1 MYLTFEQAMRLIKPK
16 GAKNKNY
23 YMSRIIQL
31 IKLGFLEE
39 AFPKIYIKSGNEF
52 VNIIAK
58 SERLVTYDSVNKYIE
73 NRQKAKETFGVIPK
87 KNRQI
92 KAVFIDSSFFNF
104 DSIKEACDYFEISRF
119 YVNKSL
125 KENKCIEVKIS
136 NLRRQILF
144 IEDEIET
151 ELVRFY

>member
-23 YMSRIIQL
+23 YMSRITQL

-39 AFPKIYIKSGNEF
+39 AFPKIYIKSGDDF
-52 VNIIAK
+52 INISAK
-58 SERLVTYDSVNKYIE
+58 CERLVTYHSVNKYIE
-73 NRQKAKETFGVIPK
+73 NRKKAKETFGVIPK

-92 KAVFIDSSFFNF
+92 KAVFLDDSFLKF
-104 DSIKEACDYFEISRF
+104 DSIQEACSYFDISRF
-119 YVNKSL
+119 KINKSL
-125 KENKCIEVKIS
+125 KDNKTIEVRITNS
-136 NLRRQILF
+136 RRQILF
-144 IEDEIET
+144 IEDDIET